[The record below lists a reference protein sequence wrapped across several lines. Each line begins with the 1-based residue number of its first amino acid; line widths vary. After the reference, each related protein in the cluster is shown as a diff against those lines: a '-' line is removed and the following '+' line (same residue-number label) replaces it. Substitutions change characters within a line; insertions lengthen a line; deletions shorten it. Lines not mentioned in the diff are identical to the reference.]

1 MNLKS
6 YLTYQ
11 YLFQTNT
18 VFVSP
23 QEKLFL
29 LSGGILVLVAIVLKI
44 AAVLSP
50 NPVDQKFRNR
60 FYRLFLTVGIA
71 QTVWYLCRYENVL
84 FFGTHFIALIIVLT
98 GVVWLVAILT
108 SAFKRYNADK
118 TVWEK
123 EQVKLKY
130 LPK

>member
-1 MNLKS
+1 MNIKQ
-6 YLTYQ
+6 YLSYQ

-23 QEKLFL
+23 QEKLFF
-29 LSGGILVLVAIVLKI
+29 LSGGILVLLAIVLKI

-50 NPVDQKFRNR
+50 NPVDQKFRNK
-60 FYRLFLTVGIA
+60 FYRLFLTIGLA
-71 QTVWYLCRYENVL
+71 QIFWYLCRYENVL
-84 FFGTHFIALIIVLT
+84 FFGTHFVALVIALI
-98 GVVWLVAILT
+98 GVIWLVAILV
-108 SAFKRYNADK
+108 SIFRFYRPAKE
-118 TVWEK
+118 VWEK